1 MSASATT
8 GREPSSI
15 ERVADGVHFVEG
27 PASNWVV
34 LSGDGTVSLID
45 AGYPGDVELVRASL
59 REVAGDAPLQAIA
72 VTHGHSDHT
81 GSINPLL
88 AEHPGAVVL
97 TGSAEVPN
105 VRRDVT
111 YQVTAAAVLP
121 HLIKPRFA
129 KWLRHAIRAGGL
141 QDVAVSAPEGLD
153 ADATIT
159 LSGHTVRVRATP
171 GHTPGHTAYE
181 LPGAHA
187 VATGDALVTGHA
199 VSRTVGPQA
208 LHPMFHH
215 DRAGALALAGEL
227 AREWSGWTLL
237 PGHGPL
243 LRAAPAR

>member
-1 MSASATT
+1 VPAH
-8 GREPSSI
+8 RVRSI

-45 AGYPGDVELVRASL
+45 AGYPGDIGLVRASI
-59 REVAGDAPLQAIA
+59 REVAGSAPLVAIA

-81 GSINPLL
+81 GGINPLL
-88 AEHPGAVVL
+88 TGSPNAIVL
-97 TGSAEVPN
+97 TGDAEVPN

-111 YQVTAAAVLP
+111 YQVTAGAVLP

-129 KWLRHAIRAGGL
+129 GWLRHAIQAGGL
-141 QDVAVSAPEGLD
+141 QDVAVKKASGL
-153 ADATIT
+153 ADGAEFT
-159 LSGHTVRVRATP
+159 LSGHTLRARITP

-181 LPGAHA
+181 LPDIRA

-199 VSRTVGPQA
+199 VSRATGPQS

-215 DRAGALALAGEL
+215 DTASAVAQAKKLH
-227 AREWSGWTLL
+227 REWIDWTLL
-237 PGHGPL
+237 PGHGAL
-243 LRAAPAR
+243 LRR